1 MYRVIRYFTD
11 LTDKNR
17 AYNAGDIYPR
27 QGLTV
32 SVDRLLELS
41 TDKNKRGVPLIVE
54 VEEVKKKVIK
64 EDTPKAEPKET
75 KAEPKAE
82 EKPKKKTTRKK

>member
-32 SVDRLLELS
+32 SVDRLVELS

-54 VEEVKKKVIK
+54 VEEAKKVIK
-64 EDTPKAEPKET
+64 EEEPKAEPKET